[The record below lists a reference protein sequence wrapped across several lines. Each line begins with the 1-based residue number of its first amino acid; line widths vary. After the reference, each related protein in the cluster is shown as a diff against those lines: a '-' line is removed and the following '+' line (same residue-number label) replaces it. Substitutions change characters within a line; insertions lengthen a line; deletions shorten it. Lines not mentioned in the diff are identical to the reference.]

1 MPLDF
6 RMENEQ
12 DPPEAK
18 PIPLTAY
25 NKIVAATYWRVYA
38 NAGIEPNWL
47 EPALVVF
54 RKVVRGPIKEKW
66 MWSGGPSYMEIPPTA
81 RVLKVYSHDP
91 NDDQAWDEA
100 ERQICKDWPYLPD
113 TPWLEFVNVDDKN
126 PLGAFIGPE
135 GFISPEG
142 NWYQIR
148 FTQHES
154 MAWRLNCQLYDDL
167 DPDLDNGSVE
177 YNRLMRRGWIDVRR
191 EYIAM
196 SDPNGKPSVAQERAM
211 RSLLAVLMTRQ
222 DHPAV
227 VVYTAKFL
235 ASWNARF
242 S

>member
-1 MPLDF
+1 MPLNF

-38 NAGIEPNWL
+38 NPTIEPNWL

-54 RKVVRGPIKEKW
+54 RKVARGPVKEKW
-66 MWSGGPSYMEIPPTA
+66 LWSGGPSYMEIPPTA

-91 NDDQAWDEA
+91 KDDRAWSEA
-100 ERQICKDWPYLPD
+100 ERQIRKDWPYLPD
-113 TPWLEFVNVDDKN
+113 TPWLEFVNVSDKN
-126 PLGAFIGPE
+126 PLGTFIGPE

-142 NWYQIR
+142 NWYQIA
-148 FTQHES
+148 FMLHES
-154 MAWRLNCQLYDDL
+154 MARRLNRQLYDDL
-167 DPDLDNGSVE
+167 EEPERGTERD
-177 YNRLMRRGWIDVRR
+177 RLMRRGWIDVRR